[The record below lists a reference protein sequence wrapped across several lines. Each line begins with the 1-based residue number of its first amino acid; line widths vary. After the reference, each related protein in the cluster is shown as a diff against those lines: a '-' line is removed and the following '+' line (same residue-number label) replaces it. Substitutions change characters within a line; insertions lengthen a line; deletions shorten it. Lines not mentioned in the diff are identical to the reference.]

1 MPFLAFALRGG
12 GPALIPDNAIL
23 AKVVQRRECGK
34 IEALLPAARA
44 HIPGMPRMSF
54 IRTVAL
60 IGMMGA
66 GKTKVGRLLAQ
77 RQGLKFIDADTEI
90 QEAAGCS
97 IEDIFEMQG
106 EAVFREGERKVI
118 ARLLNGPVH
127 VLATGGGAFQNAST
141 RAVIAQRAVSV
152 WLKADLDVLWER
164 VSRRAN
170 RPMLKTADPRRTL
183 ADLIE
188 KRYPVYALADL
199 TVVSEGGPVEETVQ
213 RVEDALSGAGYFA
226 GKGAEAG
233 E

>member
-1 MPFLAFALRGG
+1 
-12 GPALIPDNAIL
+12 
-23 AKVVQRRECGK
+23 
-34 IEALLPAARA
+34 
-44 HIPGMPRMSF
+44 MSF
-54 IRTVAL
+54 NRTVAL

-97 IEDIFEMQG
+97 IEDIFETQG

-141 RAVIAQRAVSV
+141 RAVIAERAVSV

-199 TVVSEGGPVEETVQ
+199 TVVSEEGPVEETVA
-213 RVEDALSGAGYFA
+213 RVEDALHGAGYLA

-233 E
+233 A

>member
-1 MPFLAFALRGG
+1 
-12 GPALIPDNAIL
+12 
-23 AKVVQRRECGK
+23 
-34 IEALLPAARA
+34 
-44 HIPGMPRMSF
+44 MSF
-54 IRTVAL
+54 NRTVAL

-97 IEDIFEMQG
+97 IEDIFETQG

-141 RAVIAQRAVSV
+141 RAVIAERAVSV

-199 TVVSEGGPVEETVQ
+199 TVVSEGGPVEETVV
-213 RVEDALSGAGYFA
+213 RVEDALCGAGYLA
-226 GKGAEAG
+226 GRGAEAG

>member
-1 MPFLAFALRGG
+1 
-12 GPALIPDNAIL
+12 
-23 AKVVQRRECGK
+23 
-34 IEALLPAARA
+34 
-44 HIPGMPRMSF
+44 MSF
-54 IRTVAL
+54 RRTVAL

-77 RQGLKFIDADTEI
+77 RHGLEFIDADTEI

-97 IEDIFEMQG
+97 IEDIFETQG

-141 RAVIAQRAVSV
+141 RAVIAERAVSV
-152 WLKADLDVLWER
+152 WLKADFDVLWER

-183 ADLIE
+183 AELIE

-199 TVVSEGGPVEETVQ
+199 TVDSEGGPVEETVA
-213 RVEDALSGAGYFA
+213 RVEDALRSAGCLA

>member
-1 MPFLAFALRGG
+1 
-12 GPALIPDNAIL
+12 
-23 AKVVQRRECGK
+23 
-34 IEALLPAARA
+34 
-44 HIPGMPRMSF
+44 MSLT
-54 IRTVAL
+54 RTVAL

-77 RQGLKFIDADTEI
+77 RQGLEFIDADIEI

-97 IEDIFEMQG
+97 IEDIFETQG

-141 RAVIAQRAVSV
+141 RAVIAERAVSV
-152 WLKADLDVLWER
+152 WLKADFDVLWER
-164 VSRRAN
+164 VSRRTN

-199 TVVSEGGPVEETVQ
+199 TAVSEGGPVEETVQ
-213 RVEDALSGAGYFA
+213 RVEDALRGAGYLADGRA
-226 GKGAEAG
+226 GTGG
-233 E
+233 

>member
-1 MPFLAFALRGG
+1 
-12 GPALIPDNAIL
+12 
-23 AKVVQRRECGK
+23 
-34 IEALLPAARA
+34 
-44 HIPGMPRMSF
+44 MSF
-54 IRTVAL
+54 NRTVAL

-77 RQGLKFIDADTEI
+77 RQGLKFVDADTEI

-97 IEDIFEMQG
+97 IEDIFETQG

-141 RAVIAQRAVSV
+141 RAVIAERAVSV

-199 TVVSEGGPVEETVQ
+199 TVVSEEGPVEETVA
-213 RVEDALSGAGYFA
+213 RVEDALHGAGYLA

-233 E
+233 A

>member
-1 MPFLAFALRGG
+1 
-12 GPALIPDNAIL
+12 
-23 AKVVQRRECGK
+23 
-34 IEALLPAARA
+34 
-44 HIPGMPRMSF
+44 MSF
-54 IRTVAL
+54 NRTVAL

-97 IEDIFEMQG
+97 IEDIFETQG

-141 RAVIAQRAVSV
+141 RAVIAERAVSV

-170 RPMLKTADPRRTL
+170 RPMLKTADPQRTL

-199 TVVSEGGPVEETVQ
+199 TVVSEGGPVEETVV
-213 RVEDALSGAGYFA
+213 RVEDALRGAGYLA
-226 GKGAEAG
+226 GRGAEAG

>member
-1 MPFLAFALRGG
+1 
-12 GPALIPDNAIL
+12 
-23 AKVVQRRECGK
+23 
-34 IEALLPAARA
+34 
-44 HIPGMPRMSF
+44 MSF
-54 IRTVAL
+54 NRTVAL

-97 IEDIFEMQG
+97 IEDIFKTQG

-141 RAVIAQRAVSV
+141 RAVIAKRAVSV
-152 WLKADLDVLWER
+152 WLKADFDVLWER

-170 RPMLKTADPRRTL
+170 RPMLKTADPQRTL

-199 TVVSEGGPVEETVQ
+199 TVVSEGGPVEETVS
-213 RVEDALSGAGYFA
+213 RVEDALRGAGYLA
-226 GKGAEAG
+226 GKSVEAG